1 MEFPRSQLGS
11 YPNGKERASLR
22 IPLFRKKNV
31 SKKSGFIFRR
41 VRVFAG
47 KGKLL
52 MEMSAEYCS
61 CSSLSKEIIS
71 FCLGH
76 LLSVRKR
83 TKAKN
88 TFLGVI

>member
-31 SKKSGFIFRR
+31 SKMRLYFPA
-41 VRVFAG
+41 RVFAG

-61 CSSLSKEIIS
+61 RSSLSKEIIS

-76 LLSVRKR
+76 LLSVHER
-83 TKAKN
+83 TKAKIR
-88 TFLGVI
+88 FI